1 MMAWSQEQIEQWRR
15 LHRAY
20 LEDTGSVKRNKD
32 IDQRRLSE
40 QHDMMQW
47 LHAFLD
53 GTIPLKQFNTI
64 FQQKTHKAWNA
75 FHLQGMSGGLF
86 LNKLVKYVPNEDTFA
101 HLLRLMICVPEETQD
116 GRRQMQAFI
125 RFIEALITSD
135 QITRVQLQPGRVPF
149 FLSAWW
155 HIQDPER
162 WPIYYLDVRQA
173 LLAEEMRSTEA
184 SDPVERYFVFRT
196 RFLALAQIL
205 GISSWELEHVATW
218 YARRKPEASSIG
230 KAHGSADANNDN
242 QRVSPQKQACI
253 LANRAEVKDKH
264 GAAARDQASSTQMKE
279 RMVSCRTHL
288 QWLLAKLGHK
298 VGCRVWIAASDHSKV
313 CQHERLGNLSLPSL
327 PVFADPTCQQILRQ
341 IDVLWLLEDEVIAA
355 YEIEQAHTDVS
366 ISLLRLY
373 DLGALFL
380 THQVHLC
387 VVAPQDRF
395 EKVRCALSRPTFRGH
410 ELRKHCA
417 LISEEVLL
425 QQEAHIL
432 RWASSPAVIE
442 ELIGSVS
449 HGVQQ

>member
-1 MMAWSQEQIEQWRR
+1 MAWSHEQIEQWHR

-20 LEDTGSVKRNKD
+20 LDDTGLVKRNKD
-32 IDQRRLSE
+32 MDQRRLGE
-40 QHDMMQW
+40 QHEMMQW

-53 GTIPLKQFNTI
+53 GTITLKQFNTV

-101 HLLRLMICVPEETQD
+101 HLFRLMLCVPEETQD

-125 RFIEALITSD
+125 RFIEALITSG
-135 QITRVQLQPGRVPF
+135 QITRAQLQPGRVPF

-162 WPIYYLDVRQA
+162 WPIYFFDVRQA
-173 LLAEEMRSTEA
+173 LLPKEMRSTEA
-184 SDPVERYFVFRT
+184 PDPVERYFAFRT
-196 RFLALAQIL
+196 RFLALAQAL

-218 YARRKPEASSIG
+218 FAQWKPEASSIE
-230 KAHGSADANNDN
+230 KAHGSADVSSDH

-253 LANRAEVKDKH
+253 LANRAAAKNKH
-264 GAAARDQASSTQMKE
+264 GAAAGDQESNTQMKE

-298 VGCRVWIAASDHSKV
+298 VGCRVWIAASDHNKE
-313 CQHERLGNLSLPSL
+313 CQYERLGNLSLPSL
-327 PVFADPTCQQILRQ
+327 PVFTDPTCQQILRQ

-387 VVAPQDRF
+387 VVAPQDHF
-395 EKVRCALSRPTFRGH
+395 EKVRYALSRPTFRGH

-442 ELIGSVS
+442 ELIGSGS
-449 HGVQQ
+449 SGVQQ